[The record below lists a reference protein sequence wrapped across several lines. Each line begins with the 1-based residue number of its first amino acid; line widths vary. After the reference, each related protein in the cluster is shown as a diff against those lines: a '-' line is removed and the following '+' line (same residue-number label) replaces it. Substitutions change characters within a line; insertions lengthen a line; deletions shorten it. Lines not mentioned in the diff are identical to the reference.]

1 MWFTVVPS
9 PSSGKKAPPPPPPSR
24 GQPGPV
30 YATALYDYEGQSEY
44 ELSFYAG
51 DVITVTDEDSGGTGW
66 WQGELNGY
74 FGAFPG
80 NYVEKQ

>member
-1 MWFTVVPS
+1 MFAGGV
-9 PSSGKKAPPPPPPSR
+9 SGKKAPPPPAPR
-24 GQPGPV
+24 QKGPV
-30 YATALYDYEGQSEY
+30 YATALFDYVGGTEY

-51 DVITVTDEDSGGTGW
+51 DVITVTDEDSEGTGW

-74 FGAFPG
+74 VGAFPG